1 MIFKSITFHNDSK
14 IVVLPFL
21 KDQVDFDLIKRY
33 TKSTSRPDFEGS
45 FKQIMSLYHASQD
58 IKVYLVGLGEEKDK
72 GKAHDAFRW
81 LAFKRKSV
89 WKSDITIDCSH
100 LETNYITEAA
110 LGIALADYRIGVFK
124 TEEKELDLIHTEAFE
139 VNILAKTEQ
148 SELIKI
154 GHETAQSM
162 MGIMALVDAPGNVK
176 TPTFL
181 AEWAQSSAEIHGYSC
196 DVLEYEELVEEGLE
210 ALMAVGQG
218 SNHSPVLIKLEYKP
232 DNLKSDAPKLGLV
245 GKGITFDT
253 GGLSI
258 KPSQNMHYMKSDM
271 GGAAA
276 VFGAIELA
284 ARLQLPIHIVGLVAS
299 AENAVDANSV
309 KPGDVIGSYSG
320 KSIEIIDT
328 DAEGRLVLADALSY
342 MVRNYKPQYMIDLAT
357 LTGSSVMTLGYS
369 AGAMFTHD
377 DDLNDLVSKA
387 GYGVHER
394 VWRLPLFDDFKDDLH
409 SDIADIRN
417 YSGKPLAGAITA
429 AKFLEAFIED
439 HEHWMHLDIAGV
451 AFGDSAYSKMKS
463 ASGYGVR
470 LLHQVMM
477 NLIKNKLVK

>member
-1 MIFKSITFHNDSK
+1 MIFKSISFYNDSK
-14 IVVLPFL
+14 VVILPFL
-21 KDQVDFDLIKRY
+21 KDQVDYDLIKHY
-33 TKSTSRPDFEGS
+33 TKSITKPDFEGS
-45 FKQIMSLYHASQD
+45 FKQIISLYHASED
-58 IKVYLVGLGEEKDK
+58 IRVYLVGLGDAKDQ

-81 LAFKRKSV
+81 LTFKRKTY
-89 WKSDITIDCSH
+89 WKSNITVDCSH
-100 LETNYITEAA
+100 LSDNYITEAA
-110 LGIALADYRIGVFK
+110 LGIALGDYRIGVFK
-124 TEEKELDLIHTEAFE
+124 TDEEELDMLHSKDFE
-139 VNILAKTEQ
+139 VSILTKTDQSQLVNIGYQ
-148 SELIKI
+148 
-154 GHETAQSM
+154 TAQSM

-181 AEWAQSSAEIHGYSC
+181 AEWAQNSAENHGYSC

-218 SNHSPVLIKLEYKP
+218 SNNSPVLIKLEYKP
-232 DNLKSDAPKLGLV
+232 ANLNSETAMLGLV

-284 ARLQLPIHIVGLVAS
+284 ARLQLPIHLVGIIAS

-377 DDLNDLVSKA
+377 DHMNDMVSKA
-387 GYGVHER
+387 GYSVHER
-394 VWRLPLFDDFKDDLH
+394 VWRLPLFDDFK
-409 SDIADIRN
+409 ADIQSDLADVRN

-451 AFGDSAYSKMKS
+451 AFGDNAYAKMKS

-470 LLHQVMM
+470 LLYQVMSS
-477 NLIKNKLVK
+477 LIENK